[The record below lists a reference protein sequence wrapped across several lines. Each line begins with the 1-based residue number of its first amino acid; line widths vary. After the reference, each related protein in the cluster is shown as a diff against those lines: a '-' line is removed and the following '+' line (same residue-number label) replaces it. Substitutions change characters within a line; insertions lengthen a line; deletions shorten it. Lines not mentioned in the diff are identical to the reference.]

1 MRGRGAGDQVVQVEF
16 MEGGSSLEESR
27 ADDDARREAAR
38 ARRLRWVGL
47 AVMIALVGTIVA
59 ATVIDNRLDA
69 ARRAAL
75 AELGWV
81 LPPLG
86 GPLEEVWRASG
97 GWVIGTAGDV
107 ILVQD
112 ETGLAIRALDAG
124 TGAVQWEREGAQDE
138 SCFPL
143 YDYRATLSRYPV
155 SETLICVPLD
165 MYAFEGLPDP
175 GFTASLTAV
184 DATSGA
190 DLGSLVVDGSV
201 LVQDAVGDD
210 LLLTYLDKD
219 AGLGVVRWDPR
230 SGEVWRYR
238 SPPGVLPDG
247 MSWRSDTGGWV
258 YGLGDGVLQLMD
270 DLALDLA
277 TGRETVVAGFDP
289 VASFKGHVEVLPDGA
304 RAQWLWGSGI
314 RGWSTEGRVL
324 SADGTLRFEV
334 EGEPWFVVATDGSF
348 PDLLMTLR
356 PDGSVAALDPTSGGE
371 LWSVPD
377 LAEPWPV
384 FLLEGVLLL
393 SGPTTVSALDVRD
406 GSILWE
412 LDTRFAINTTVP
424 TDGDVVLVQ
433 VAERSTNV
441 ILAVH
446 LRTGEEVWR
455 MPGPGSSVY
464 WEVTSTPEG
473 HFVLLG
479 DEELIGLR

>member
-16 MEGGSSLEESR
+16 IEGGSSLEESR

-59 ATVIDNRLDA
+59 ATVIDNRRDA

-124 TGAVQWEREGAQDE
+124 TGAVQWEREGAPGE

-190 DLGSLVVDGSV
+190 DLGSLVVHGSV
-201 LVQDAVGDD
+201 LVQDAVEDD

-219 AGLGVVRWDPR
+219 AGLGVVRWNPR
-230 SGEVWRYR
+230 SGEVWSYR
-238 SPPGVLPDG
+238 SPPGLLPDG
-247 MSWRSDTGGWV
+247 MFWRSDTGGWV
-258 YGLGDGVLQLMD
+258 YGLGDGVLQLTD
-270 DLALDLA
+270 GLALDVA
-277 TGRETVVAGFDP
+277 TGRETAVAGVDP
-289 VASFKGHVEVLPDGA
+289 AASFSGHVQVLPDDA
-304 RAQWLWGSGI
+304 RAQWYWGNGI

-324 SADGTLRFEV
+324 NADGTLRFEV
-334 EGEPWFVVATDGSF
+334 EGEPWFVAATDGSF
-348 PDLLMTLR
+348 PDLFMTLR

-377 LAEPWPV
+377 LAESWPV
-384 FLLEGVLLL
+384 FLLDGVLVA
-393 SGPTTVSALDVRD
+393 SGQGAVTALDARD
-406 GSILWE
+406 GTQLWQV
-412 LDTRFAINTTVP
+412 DTEWAANNSVP
-424 TDGDVVLVQ
+424 TDGEVVLVQ
-433 VAERSTNV
+433 IAEHPGSV
-441 ILAVH
+441 IAAVG
-446 LRTGEEVWR
+446 LRTGEEAWR
-455 MPGPGSSVY
+455 VPGTGLASY
-464 WEVTSTPEG
+464 WDLVPVG
-473 HFVLLG
+473 DGLVLLTDSEIVG
-479 DEELIGLR
+479 YR